1 MADELKNNLDTYKLQ
16 LQQVEAALTAEP
28 TNEELL
34 KLKQDLLEV
43 IALTN
48 ELINAQKE
56 VEDEGK
62 TKGSERNSH
71 KKVIQW
77 NVGDKCM
84 GPWSNNG
91 QYYDCTIED
100 VSENG
105 EVSIRFDAFGN
116 SDVTTAG
123 KLKERPRGLEG
134 GMSDKSLAEKL
145 KTRKEQLQKQREYL
159 KLKKQKKQVKMKE
172 LEEAR
177 ENEKTKWQNFNAK
190 ALKTKKGGIVK
201 KSIFA
206 SPDGPGGRV
215 GVGTCGISGR
225 PMTDFVQAEK
235 RKKK

>member
-1 MADELKNNLDTYKLQ
+1 MADELKISLDTYKLQ
-16 LQQVEAALTAEP
+16 LQQVEAALTADE

-34 KLKQDLLEV
+34 KLKADLVEV

-48 ELINAQKE
+48 ELINAQTEASDETSKSKE
-56 VEDEGK
+56 RSG
-62 TKGSERNSH
+62 H
-71 KKVIQW
+71 KKATHW
-77 NVGDKCM
+77 SVGDKCM
-84 GPWSNNG
+84 APWSNNG
-91 QYYDCTIED
+91 QYYDCTIEQ

-105 EVSIRFDAFGN
+105 EVSIRFDAYGN
-116 SDVTTAG
+116 SDITTID

-134 GMSDKSLAEKL
+134 SMSDKSLAEKL
-145 KTRKEQLQKQREYL
+145 KTKKEQLQKQREYL
-159 KLKKQKKQVKMKE
+159 KQKKQKKQVKLKE

-177 ENEKTKWQNFNAK
+177 EAEKTKWQNFSAK

-206 SPDGPGGRV
+206 TPDGPGGRV

-225 PMTDFVQAEK
+225 PMTDFIQAEK

>member
-1 MADELKNNLDTYKLQ
+1 MADELKKNLDTYKLQ
-16 LQQVEAALTAEP
+16 LQQVHAVLTAEP

-34 KLKQDLLEV
+34 KLKHDLLEV

-48 ELINAQKE
+48 ELINAQKK
-56 VEDEGK
+56 VQDERK
-62 TKGSERNSH
+62 TKGSELNSH

-84 GPWSNNG
+84 APWSHTG
-91 QYYDCTIED
+91 HYYDCTIED

-105 EVSIRFDAFGN
+105 EVSIRFDAFRN
-116 SDVTTAG
+116 SDINTVG
-123 KLKERPRGLEG
+123 KLKERLRGVEG
-134 GMSDKSLAEKL
+134 GMSDKSLSEKL
-145 KTRKEQLQKQREYL
+145 KIRKEQWQKQQEYL
-159 KLKKQKKQVKMKE
+159 KQKEQKKQVKIKE
-172 LEEAR
+172 LEEER
-177 ENEKTKWQNFNAK
+177 EAEKTKWQNFNAK

-206 SPDGPGGRV
+206 SPDGPSGRI

>member
-1 MADELKNNLDTYKLQ
+1 MEELRLSLDTYKLQ
-16 LQQVEAALTAEP
+16 LQQVEAALTADA
-28 TNEELL
+28 TSEELL
-34 KLKQDLLEV
+34 KLKTDLVEV

-48 ELINAQKE
+48 ELINAQRE
-56 VEDEGK
+56 TEDDSK
-62 TKGSERNSH
+62 NKSSERGSH

-77 NVGDKCM
+77 SVGDKCM
-84 GPWSNNG
+84 APWSNNK
-91 QYYDCTIED
+91 QYYDCTIEAL
-100 VSENG
+100 SEDG
-105 EVSIRFDAFGN
+105 EVSIRFDAYGN
-116 SDVTTAG
+116 SDVTTTD

-145 KTRKEQLQKQREYL
+145 KTKKEQLQKQREYL
-159 KLKKQKKQVKMKE
+159 KQKKQKKLVKMKE

-177 ENEKTKWQNFNAK
+177 EEEKSKWQTFNAK

-206 SPDGPGGRV
+206 TPDGPGGKV

-225 PMTDFVQAEK
+225 PMTDYMQAEK

>member
-1 MADELKNNLDTYKLQ
+1 MAEELRISLDTYKLQ

-34 KLKQDLLEV
+34 KLKQDLVEV

-48 ELINAQKE
+48 ELINAQRE
-56 VEDEGK
+56 AEDDVKGK
-62 TKGSERNSH
+62 SHAH
-71 KKVIQW
+71 KKPIQW
-77 NVGDKCM
+77 SVGDKCM
-84 GPWSNNG
+84 APWSNNG
-91 QYYDCTIED
+91 QYYDCTIEEL
-100 VSENG
+100 SENG
-105 EVSIRFDAFGN
+105 GVSIRFDAYGN
-116 SDVTTAG
+116 SDVTTID

-145 KTRKEQLQKQREYL
+145 KTKKEQLQKQREYL
-159 KLKKQKKQVKMKE
+159 KQKKQKKQVKMKE

-177 ENEKTKWQNFNAK
+177 EAEKNKWQNFNAK

-206 SPDGPGGRV
+206 TPDGPGGRV

-225 PMTDFVQAEK
+225 PMTDFTQAEK